1 MCKQLMNNVIV
12 WILLFFSAPLRAASP
27 STLLFSRSTVKLS
40 LVVSYAI
47 LHTRALYVP
56 AAFLSL

>member
-1 MCKQLMNNVIV
+1 MNNVIV
-12 WILLFFSAPLRAASP
+12 WILLFFQHPCLRAASH
-27 STLLFSRSTVKLS
+27 STLLFSSSTVKLS

-47 LHTRALYVP
+47 LHSNLYLA